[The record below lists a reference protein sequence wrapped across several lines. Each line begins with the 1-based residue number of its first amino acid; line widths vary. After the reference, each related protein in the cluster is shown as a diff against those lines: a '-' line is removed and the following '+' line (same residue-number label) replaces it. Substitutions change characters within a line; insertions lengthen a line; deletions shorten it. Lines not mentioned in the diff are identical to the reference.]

1 MMAVVLAATVA
12 LSLPENF
19 NPETNMVY
27 KVREGTHMHQSRE
40 AASLA
45 RRLVAN
51 GTAEDISRAVD
62 VLNATFQCQEKREA
76 DPDRGNFWWYR
87 EDGKVT
93 DRNAAPFVL
102 SSLIPMI
109 LEHGDRLPD
118 SARQATRESIHF
130 ALEAVERLD
139 VTQLYT
145 NIAVKDFV
153 NTILGGQLLNNQHF
167 RERGQKRFISWMQLT
182 DTNGIPVEYNSPTY
196 YRVTIRALD
205 HLARL
210 ASDPDTR
217 TRTRTALARL
227 GLSKALHIHP
237 KTRRMSGPHGRA
249 YQNTIKL
256 EDMPEQRHI
265 LRWIDEG
272 TLPSWIKDA
281 MGQQPAIFE
290 LHETPL
296 KQMQAVISTRHTPS
310 YAFGLATREWPAQ
323 ANTLF
328 AHYMRRGSDRHGVI
342 YARYLTDDKW
352 MGSFYHSTDRASD
365 RNLIDEGAFR
375 GVQNKGSAIGV
386 YSLAEPFAGQKAGPA
401 SSVKTTIIWQDGASA
416 EEIRIGNRK
425 VDLPA
430 AVEDSETVV
439 IVSGSSLSA
448 VRPLS
453 RSRLGNKTTAI
464 LTNRGNDLVL
474 DLYSY
479 SGEASEHADLHKA
492 SGGRHYGAFYFEI
505 AERSEYADI
514 DAFHQAVASASIED
528 TVIETDEGR
537 QLVIDYTR
545 PDRKLGLEIG
555 LERFELK
562 RRWTEAGDLGF
573 PMLDSSIA
581 RENRKGHVEVGDA
594 VLTCGKE
601 AGWVFAPPGT
611 GRYVAAYHGLKPA
624 PLKLV
629 VPGGSVEIAAM
640 GTGTVVWDNGQVS
653 VDAIDLEGTPI
664 VTGGQLSHQ

>member
-1 MMAVVLAATVA
+1 MAVVLAATVA

-27 KVREGTHMHQSRE
+27 KLREGKRMHQSRE

-51 GTAEDISRAVD
+51 GTAEDISQAID
-62 VLNATFQCQEKREA
+62 VLNATFLCQEKREA

-93 DRNAAPFVL
+93 DRNGAPFVL
-102 SSLIPMI
+102 SSLIPMM

-118 SARQATRESIHF
+118 ATRQATRESIHF

-145 NIAVKDFV
+145 NIAIKDFV
-153 NTILGGQLLNNQHF
+153 NTILGGQLLSNQHF
-167 RERGQKRFISWMQLT
+167 RERGQKRFLSWMQLT

-196 YRVTIRALD
+196 YRVAIRSLD

-217 TRTRTALARL
+217 SRTRTALARL

-249 YQNTIKL
+249 YQNTIQL
-256 EDMPEQRHI
+256 EDTPEQRHI
-265 LRWIDEG
+265 LKWIDEG
-272 TLPSWIKDA
+272 TLPFWIKDA
-281 MGQQPAIFE
+281 MDQQPAIFE

-328 AHYMRRGSDRHGVI
+328 AHYLRRGADRHGVI

-352 MGSFYHSTDRASD
+352 LGSFYHATDRATD
-365 RNLIDEGAFR
+365 RNLSDEGSFR

-386 YSLAEPFAGQKAGPA
+386 YSLAVPFGGQKPDPVN
-401 SSVKTTIIWQDGASA
+401 SVKTTIIWQDGVDAG
-416 EEIRIGNRK
+416 ETRVGNRK

-430 AVEDSETVV
+430 TVEEGETVV
-439 IVSGSSLSA
+439 VISRSILSA

-453 RSRLGNKTTAI
+453 RSHLGNSTQAI
-464 LTNRGNDLVL
+464 LDNRNGDLVL

-479 SGEASEHADLHKA
+479 SGQPMEHKALHKA
-492 SGGRHYGAFYFEI
+492 SRGRHYGAFYFEI
-505 AERSEYADI
+505 AERSEYANV
-514 DAFHQAVASASIED
+514 DAFHEAVASASIRD
-528 TVIETDEGR
+528 TLIESDDGTRLSIGFE
-537 QLVIDYTR
+537 R
-545 PDRKLGLEIG
+545 PDRNLGLEID
-555 LERFELK
+555 LESFDLK
-562 RRWTEAGDLGF
+562 RRWDETGDLGF
-573 PMLDSSIA
+573 PMLESPIA
-581 RENRKGHVEVGDA
+581 RENQTGRVEVGDA

-601 AGWVFAPPGT
+601 AGWLFAPPGT
-611 GRYVAAYHGLKPA
+611 GRYVAAYHGLEPA
-624 PLKLV
+624 PLKLE
-629 VPGGSVEIAAM
+629 VPGGSVKIAAM
-640 GTGTVVWDNGQVS
+640 GTGTVVWDNGQVTI
-653 VDAIDLEGTPI
+653 DAIALEGAPI
-664 VTGGQLSHQ
+664 VAGGQLSQ